1 VPLSGRVTSIVE
13 EAHDRE
19 VEVKIGSTVPDFLLT
34 CVDGRQHRLSDF
46 RGKKVMVCFYRY
58 SNCPAC
64 AYTISKLVGRYKTL
78 AWASKLMVIT
88 VFRTDIEQLRK
99 GLADTN
105 APIRRLS
112 GIDINAYPFTA
123 LADPDGAAASTFKV
137 DKKEALKI
145 NTFLKAMVAPSVFR
159 EVYLS
164 GVKGGDTLLPSEFLI
179 DENGVLVDVMRARK
193 KRESMTMDRIT
204 SFLLL
209 GQKHPSTIN
218 TRNTIG

>member
-1 VPLSGRVTSIVE
+1 
-13 EAHDRE
+13 
-19 VEVKIGSTVPDFLLT
+19 VPDFLLT
-34 CVDGRQHRLSDF
+34 CIDGRQHRLSDF

-64 AYTISKLVGRYKTL
+64 AYTISKLIGRYKTL

-88 VFRTDIEQLRK
+88 VFRTDIELLRK

-112 GIDINAYPFTA
+112 GIDVNAYPFLA
-123 LADPDGAAASTFKV
+123 LADPDGTAASTFKV
-137 DKKEALKI
+137 DKKEVLKM

-193 KRESMTMDRIT
+193 KREFMTMDRIT

-209 GQKHPSTIN
+209 GQKHPSA
-218 TRNTIG
+218 RNIRYTIG